1 MAGLQF
7 FQTRFTAASR
17 WLLAGLLASAG
28 TVHAVEVSFQPVA
41 EGVYA
46 YIGDTEG
53 RTYDNEGLNA
63 NLGLVV
69 TPAGAVLIDSG
80 ATFQSSRKIHEAAKQ
95 VTTQPIKWVINT
107 GGQDHRWLG
116 NGYFK
121 AQGAE
126 ILAHANAEADMKA
139 RALEHINALKPV
151 LKERLDGTEPT
162 LPTRFLKEADTRL
175 ELGGVVIE
183 VIHRNGGHTPG
194 DSLVWLPQKKVLFSG
209 DVVYVDRVLGLLP
222 VSKTKTWLA
231 SFAVIDE
238 RQPAIIVPGHGK
250 VTTLVQARAETRD
263 LLKALREHMGR
274 AVEAGTDISAAVKS
288 FNAAPFRHLKHADV
302 WIPQLANRTYLEME
316 QE

>member
-1 MAGLQF
+1 MAGLF
-7 FQTRFTAASR
+7 LPRSRVIALRR
-17 WLLAGLLASAG
+17 WLLAGLLAVAG
-28 TVHAVEVSFQPVA
+28 AAQAVEVSFQPVA

-46 YIGDTEG
+46 YIGDLEG

-63 NLGLVV
+63 NIGLVV

-80 ATFQSSRKIHEAAKQ
+80 ASFQSARKIHAAAKK

-126 ILAHANAEADMKA
+126 ILAHADTEADMKV
-139 RALEHINALKPV
+139 RALEHMNALRPV

-162 LPTRFLKEADTRL
+162 LPTRFLKNADTRL

-183 VIHRNGGHTPG
+183 VKHRNGGHTPG
-194 DSLVWLPQKKVLFSG
+194 DSLVWLPQNNVLFSG
-209 DVVYVDRVLGLLP
+209 DVVYVDRVLGLHE
-222 VSKTKTWLA
+222 VSKTRTWLA
-231 SFAVIDE
+231 SFAMIDE
-238 RQPAIIVPGHGK
+238 LQPAIIVPGHGR
-250 VTTLVQARAETRD
+250 VTTLAQSRAETRD
-263 LLKALREHMGR
+263 LLRALREHMGK
-274 AVEAGTDISAAVKS
+274 AVEAGTDIGAAVRS
-288 FNAAPFRHLKHADV
+288 FNAEPFKHLKHADV